1 MTEGIDNKDKGQRN
15 NNLRPDIKSSIA
27 MESAFRQISG
37 HGFTRLYPINKRPKG
52 VI

>member
-15 NNLRPDIKSSIA
+15 NNLGPDIKSSIA

-37 HGFTRLYPINKRPKG
+37 YGFMSLYPMSQED
-52 VI
+52 